1 MRQTF
6 LVAAALMLL
15 FSSCREIFAKRIRG
29 NGNITTQTR
38 SAGEFHSVDVSGN
51 IDVYAS
57 QDSLPSISV
66 ETDENLQ
73 QLIETIE
80 SGGVL
85 RIRERPGFHLR
96 STKPIKVHVSSPS
109 FKKFEASG
117 ACDVY
122 GESKIT
128 SASDIRFDLSG
139 SCKVEMDVSAPK
151 IAVDMSG
158 VGTIKLKG
166 ETKDFKVQG
175 SGSTDV
181 KCIDLVAENVDLDIS
196 GAGDAEVYANGKLTG
211 TISGAANVR
220 YRGNAQT
227 DIHTSGATS
236 VNKVN

>member
-1 MRQTF
+1 MRQTLLF
-6 LVAAALMLL
+6 AVASMLL

-38 SAGEFHSVDVSGN
+38 SAGDFNSVDVSGN
-51 IDVYAS
+51 IDIYAS
-57 QDSLPSISV
+57 QDSSASIKI

-73 QLIETIE
+73 QFIETIE

-85 RIRERPGFHLR
+85 RVRERPGFHLR
-96 STKPIKVHVSSPS
+96 STQPIKVHVTSPS
-109 FKKFEASG
+109 YKRFEASG
-117 ACDVY
+117 ACDVF

-128 SASDIRFDLSG
+128 SGSDIRFDLSG
-139 SCKVEMDVSAPK
+139 SCKVEMDVTAPR

-158 VGTIKLKG
+158 AGTVKLKG
-166 ETKDFKVQG
+166 ETKDFRVQG

-211 TISGAANVR
+211 SISGAASVR
-220 YRGNAQT
+220 YKGNAQT